1 MRQQTLHS
9 ATPLS
14 RPEVCFGMAGGTLLV
29 AAAVCAALPLSGG
42 YGVVLLLAV
51 ATAWCVVLPLGLG
64 VAVGVSA
71 WAFATGFAIN
81 DFGVLTFAPADLL
94 RLGLY
99 AGVAVLVS
107 GAQ

>member
-1 MRQQTLHS
+1 MQQQVLRS
-9 ATPLS
+9 APLVELPGV
-14 RPEVCFGMAGGTLLV
+14 RFGLAGGSLFL
-29 AAAVCAALPLSGG
+29 AAAACAALPLSGW

-64 VAVGVSA
+64 LAVAVSA

-81 DFGVLTFAPADLL
+81 DFGLLTFAPADLL
-94 RLGLY
+94 RLGIY
-99 AGVAVLVS
+99 VGVAALVS

>member
-1 MRQQTLHS
+1 MRQQTLHT
-9 ATPLS
+9 ATPVD
-14 RPEVCFGMAGGTLLV
+14 RPEVRFGMAGGSLLV
-29 AAAVCAALPLSGG
+29 GAAMCTALPLSGW
-42 YGVVLLLAV
+42 YGVVLLLAI
-51 ATAWCVVLPLGLG
+51 AAAWCVVLPLGLAIG
-64 VAVGVSA
+64 VGVSA
-71 WAFATGFAIN
+71 WAFATGFAVN